1 MEEINFLVIFSVI
14 WSGHAQ
20 SDAKVGRQL
29 HLKNDFTSK
38 KNRENSK
45 TDKLTKILLCT
56 KSSIGD
62 VKIICNLSKSY
73 DLDFQ

>member
-45 TDKLTKILLCT
+45 IDKLTKSLLCT
-56 KSSIGD
+56 YSSIGM
-62 VKIICNLSKSY
+62 SK
-73 DLDFQ
+73 LFAL